1 LFLSKKG
8 SIIATHF
15 NNTDMSNT
23 IPKKRAVIS
32 YENMSQE
39 LMDAFREKYPHGYA
53 DYLGDIFKVDKPD
66 GTSFYAV
73 ALEVPD
79 ASYLV
84 KIKVKIDDYDDVQ
97 DDLFKDDDE
106 GDDDGHE
113 GDDGSFPAS
122 DDDIAAAE
130 AAEQDGED

>member
-1 LFLSKKG
+1 LR
-8 SIIATHF
+8 TQF
-15 NNTDMSNT
+15 NKSDMSNNS
-23 IPKKRAVIS
+23 PKKRAVIS

-39 LMDAFREKYPHGYA
+39 LMDAFKEKYPHGYA

-73 ALEVPD
+73 SLEIPD
-79 ASYLV
+79 AIYLV

-97 DDLFKDDDE
+97 DDLFKDVDDS
-106 GDDDGHE
+106 DDDSRE
-113 GDDGSFPAS
+113 GEDGAFPAS

-130 AAEQDGED
+130 AAEQDGEE

>member
-1 LFLSKKG
+1 MLVRKNRP
-8 SIIATHF
+8 IIASLKLAT
-15 NNTDMSNT
+15 NMSDN

-39 LMDAFREKYPHGYA
+39 LLDAFKEKYPHGYA
-53 DYLGDIFKVDKPD
+53 DYLGDIIKVDKPD

-73 ALEVPD
+73 SLEIPD
-79 ASYLV
+79 AIYLV
-84 KIKVKIDDYDDVQ
+84 KIKVKIDEYEDVQ
-97 DDLFKDDDE
+97 DDLFKDEDTDE
-106 GDDDGHE
+106 SEDGDSG
-113 GDDGSFPAS
+113 FPAS

>member
-1 LFLSKKG
+1 
-8 SIIATHF
+8 
-15 NNTDMSNT
+15 MSDN

-39 LMDAFREKYPHGYA
+39 LLDAFKEKYPHGYA
-53 DYLGDIFKVDKPD
+53 DYLGDIIKVDKPD

-73 ALEVPD
+73 SLEIPD
-79 ASYLV
+79 AIYLV
-84 KIKVKIDDYDDVQ
+84 KIKVKIDEYEDVQ
-97 DDLFKDDDE
+97 DDLFKDEDTDE
-106 GDDDGHE
+106 SEDGDSG
-113 GDDGSFPAS
+113 FPAS

>member
-1 LFLSKKG
+1 M
-8 SIIATHF
+8 
-15 NNTDMSNT
+15 NN

-32 YENMSQE
+32 YENMSDE

-53 DYLGDIFKVDKPD
+53 DYMGDIFKVDKPD

-73 ALEVPD
+73 SLEIPD
-79 ASYLV
+79 ALYLV
-84 KIKVKIDDYDDVQ
+84 KIKVKIDDYDEVEK
-97 DDLFKDDDE
+97 DLFKDEDG
-106 GDDDGHE
+106 GDDGDGE
-113 GDDGSFPAS
+113 GEGSFPAS

>member
-1 LFLSKKG
+1 MLVRKNHP
-8 SIIATHF
+8 IIASLKLAT
-15 NNTDMSNT
+15 NMSDN

-39 LMDAFREKYPHGYA
+39 LLDAFKEKYPHGYA
-53 DYLGDIFKVDKPD
+53 DYLGDIIKVDKPD

-73 ALEVPD
+73 SLEIPD
-79 ASYLV
+79 AIYLV
-84 KIKVKIDDYDDVQ
+84 KIKVKIDEYEDVQ
-97 DDLFKDDDE
+97 DDLFKDEDTDE
-106 GDDDGHE
+106 SEDGDSG
-113 GDDGSFPAS
+113 FPAS